1 MGSIRDLRYVIPMA
15 SFFVPNELSLAPAVR
30 EVLESFSRRHH
41 TPQKLAERARL
52 VLEFACGGTNPEV
65 ARRTG
70 MHPTSVRHWRRRWH
84 ENEASLV
91 DLEGDPKALAKAVVA
106 VLEDQPRS
114 GTPPT
119 FTPEQVAAI
128 VALACEPPERSGI
141 PASQWSCVLLAEEAV
156 RRGIVASIAPQSVWR
171 FLKSG
176 RPQAAQGSPLAHQ
189 AQRGSGR
196 VRGARLGP

>member
-1 MGSIRDLRYVIPMA
+1 MRYVIPMA
-15 SFFVPNELSLAPAVR
+15 FFTVPNELSLAPAVR
-30 EVLESFSRRHH
+30 EVLENLSRRHH

-52 VLEFACGGTNPEV
+52 VLEFASGGTNPEV

-70 MHPTSVRHWRRRWH
+70 MHPTSVRTWRRRWH
-84 ENEASLV
+84 ESQARL
-91 DLEGDPKALAKAVVA
+91 LELESDPKALATAVVA
-106 VLEDQPRS
+106 VLEDQPRP
-114 GTPPT
+114 GAPPR
-119 FTPEQVAAI
+119 FAPEQVAAI

-176 RPQAAQGSPLAHQ
+176 RPQASQGPALAHQ
-189 AQRGSGR
+189 AQHGSGR
-196 VRGARLGP
+196 VRGARRGP